1 MVTSSNK
8 KQNNI
13 SLSSSV
19 ISLEAG
25 KVLNREIDEKK
36 ENYRFSTNRIN
47 LFGTITIDEQKQN
60 QRGKVK

>member
-47 LFGTITIDEQKQN
+47 LFGTITIDEQK
-60 QRGKVK
+60 

>member
-25 KVLNREIDEKK
+25 KVLNRDFDEKK

-47 LFGTITIDEQKQN
+47 LFGTITIDEQK
-60 QRGKVK
+60 

>member
-25 KVLNREIDEKK
+25 KLLNREIDEKK

-47 LFGTITIDEQKQN
+47 LFGTITIDEQK
-60 QRGKVK
+60 